1 MLLKL
6 AVQLKEALQNRKRKN
21 HHSLVVVS
29 ELTQQHK
36 SLSRS
41 LVVEYLHTE
50 RLRRQHMFHQHNSN
64 SRLACSSQPLTGEV
78 LNQKKIRHFH
88 HLLKHLGSRIKRW
101 LDSIDQLVKKVNS
114 QRLVIQLSDHQV
126 SNQHS
131 AEE

>member
-36 SLSRS
+36 SLSHS
-41 LVVEYLHTE
+41 LVVECRPTE
-50 RLRRQHMFHQHNSN
+50 RVRRLHMFHQHNSN
-64 SRLACSSQPLTGEV
+64 SHLACSSQPSIGEV

-88 HLLKHLGSRIKRW
+88 HLLKRSATRIKRW
-101 LDSIDQLVKKVNS
+101 QDSIDQLVKKVN
-114 QRLVIQLSDHQV
+114 QRLAIQLSDHQV